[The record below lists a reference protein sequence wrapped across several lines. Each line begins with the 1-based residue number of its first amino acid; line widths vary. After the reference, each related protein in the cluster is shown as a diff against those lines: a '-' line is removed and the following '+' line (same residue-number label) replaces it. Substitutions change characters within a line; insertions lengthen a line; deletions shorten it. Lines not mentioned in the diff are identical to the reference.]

1 MRSAFLRWFALPFVE
16 SRLEEVPREEAQ
28 VPAAKEGQAEVG
40 EPSPESPKNYQH
52 HPGGLRGLLDAL
64 PHPGH
69 HHQLL
74 PDLHQRSHLHVLLL
88 RVLSQQP
95 HQPVLLRGLQPAV
108 QERVQADHEGRP
120 DHEVNQMKPFLRLI
134 FEETFHSKRLCDQK

>member
-1 MRSAFLRWFALPFVE
+1 MVVNVVCWQFAE
-16 SRLEEVPREEAQ
+16 GGAEEVHREAAQ
-28 VPAAKEGQAEVG
+28 VPAKKEGQAENR
-40 EPSPESPKNYQH
+40 EPGPEGLENNQH

-120 DHEVNQMKPFLRLI
+120 EHEVKKTESSI
-134 FEETFHSKRLCDQK
+134 VS